1 VGQIIAHDAARG
13 RGQFHGLE
21 PLIQYR
27 ADKPLSNQRMKLSWR
42 GGRLK
47 GNGSVLMAAAAP
59 RSLCAI
65 R

>member
-1 VGQIIAHDAARG
+1 VEVLVKRV
-13 RGQFHGLE
+13 
-21 PLIQYR
+21 P
-27 ADKPLSNQRMKLSWR
+27 NQRMKLAWR

-47 GNGSVLMAAAAP
+47 GKESLMIAAAAP

>member
-1 VGQIIAHDAARG
+1 MGPKRAASRMRNDAG
-13 RGQFHGLE
+13 
-21 PLIQYR
+21 P
-27 ADKPLSNQRMKLSWR
+27 PNQRMKLSWR

>member
-1 VGQIIAHDAARG
+1 MLAIA
-13 RGQFHGLE
+13 
-21 PLIQYR
+21 IKR
-27 ADKPLSNQRMKLSWR
+27 APNMRMKLAWR

-47 GNGSVLMAAAAP
+47 GKGFILMAAAAP

>member
-1 VGQIIAHDAARG
+1 M
-13 RGQFHGLE
+13 
-21 PLIQYR
+21 
-27 ADKPLSNQRMKLSWR
+27 RMKLAWR

-47 GNGSVLMAAAAP
+47 EKRSILMAAAAP